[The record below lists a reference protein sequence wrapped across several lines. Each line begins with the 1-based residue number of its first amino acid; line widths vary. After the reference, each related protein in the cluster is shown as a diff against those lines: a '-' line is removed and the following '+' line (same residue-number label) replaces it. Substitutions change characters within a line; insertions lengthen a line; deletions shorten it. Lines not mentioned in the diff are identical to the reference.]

1 MDKGTVVCPHNGM
14 LLSIS
19 RDKLL
24 RYRTVKT
31 KLTNMRPSEIS
42 HTVVLPVGSHLHKVL
57 PQAKLIS
64 GDGIRL
70 VAAWGAGR
78 RGFQ

>member
-1 MDKGTVVCPHNGM
+1 M
-14 LLSIS
+14 
-19 RDKLL
+19 
-24 RYRTVKT
+24 

-42 HTVVLPVGSHLHKVL
+42 HTVVLPVGSHLYKVL